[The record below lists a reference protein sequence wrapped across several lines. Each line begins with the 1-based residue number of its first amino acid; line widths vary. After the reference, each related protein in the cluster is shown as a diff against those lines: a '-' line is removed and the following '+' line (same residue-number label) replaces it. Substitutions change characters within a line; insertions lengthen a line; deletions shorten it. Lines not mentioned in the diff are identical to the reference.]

1 MANNQ
6 DLPTILRAALRAY
19 EQARAVRLQAE
30 RQASAQKERATA
42 EINAAEQS
50 ERARLEASQRGQRAL
65 AEAEQ
70 ARLGDLAAAVTGL
83 EEAARTALA
92 QAGLAHIAGA
102 PTAVDG
108 APAKARRGDAD
119 VSDLFVQ
126 AQTGYVALREAL
138 YRLAAAQVEVGQGDA
153 GRQTL
158 QPLLAD
164 GTSPFFPAASAL
176 QRESYLRPA
185 RGALAAQAWEIVRAA
200 LAPWLTENKADTDAR
215 ALVCE
220 SYYRPG
226 AAALSQGDWPAARS
240 ALAALNAYESG
251 YKDAFELERQ
261 SYLRPAQQA
270 LEAGQWEVVRATL
283 EPWLKHNKSDRRA
296 LELAGESYYQP
307 AQQALAKKDHTARLS
322 RLIAATNYKPSI
334 PDAQQRLQ
342 NEVQS
347 LLDWVTIPDGEFL
360 YGDNKARIYMPGFRI
375 SRTPI
380 TNAQYK
386 IFTDA
391 TGREQPSH
399 WSNGRILAAQENHP
413 VVNVSWDDAQAFCGW
428 AGVRLP
434 TEQQWEKA
442 ARGTDGRTYPWGNQA
457 PSGDL
462 CNFNNIV
469 GGTTPVGQYPQGASP
484 YGLLDMA
491 GNVFEWCENL
501 YEGQSN
507 VRVIRGGA
515 YNMDASRVGCAFRYG
530 FDQNYR
536 NEHFGFRVVRP

>member
-70 ARLGDLAAAVTGL
+70 ARLGELAAAVTGL

-108 APAKARRGDAD
+108 APAKARRGDAE

-138 YRLAAAQVEVGQGDA
+138 YRLAAAQVEVGQGEA
-153 GRQTL
+153 ARQTL

-164 GTSPFFPAASAL
+164 GASPFFPAASAL
-176 QRESYLRPA
+176 RRDSYLRPA
-185 RGALAAQAWEIVRAA
+185 REALAAQAWETVRAT
-200 LAPWLTENKADTDAR
+200 LAPWLKENKADEEAR
-215 ALVCE
+215 
-220 SYYRPG
+220 
-226 AAALSQGDWPAARS
+226 
-240 ALAALNAYESG
+240 
-251 YKDAFELERQ
+251 ELERQ

-270 LEAGQWEVVRATL
+270 LEAGQWEAVRVVLTPWLNMNKADEEAKTLERDSYLRPAREALEAGQWEAVRTTL
-283 EPWLKHNKSDRRA
+283 EPWMKHNKGDRRA
-296 LELAGESYYQP
+296 LELAGESYFHP
-307 AQQALAKKDHTARLS
+307 AQQALAKKDHAGRLS
-322 RLIAATNYKPSI
+322 CLIAAATYKPSI

-342 NEVQS
+342 SEIQT

-360 YGDNKARIYMPGFRI
+360 YGDNKQRIFIPEFRI

-386 IFTDA
+386 IFIDV

-428 AGVRLP
+428 AGLRLP

-442 ARGTDGRTYPWGNQA
+442 ARGADGRAYPWGNQA

-462 CNFNNIV
+462 CNFNSIV
-469 GGTTPVGQYPQGASP
+469 GGTTPVGHYPKGASP

-491 GNVFEWCENL
+491 GNVWEWCETP
-501 YEGQSN
+501 YSQS
-507 VRVIRGGA
+507 VYVLRGGA
-515 YNMDASRVGCAFRYG
+515 YNNDASLVGCAYRNWD
-530 FDQNYR
+530 DQNLRYAVI
-536 NEHFGFRVVRP
+536 GFRVVRP